1 MHFVEIKNIT
11 NPLISKI
18 RAGVCDSFY
27 LKLHGLMFTPPIS
40 PSEGL
45 LFIEKVDSK
54 LNSSIHMFF
63 MRFDIS
69 VIWLNQKLEVVD
81 KTLARKWRPYY
92 APSRPASYILEAHVS
107 RLDQFQIGDKISLEN
122 D

>member
-1 MHFVEIKNIT
+1 MHFVEINNLTNINQT
-11 NPLISKI
+11 PL

-27 LKLHGLMFTPPIS
+27 LKLHGLMFTTPIS
-40 PSEGL
+40 PSEGHI
-45 LFIEKVDSK
+45 FIEKVDSK
-54 LNSSIHMFF
+54 LNSTIHMFF

-81 KTLARKWRPYY
+81 KALARKWRPYY
-92 APSRPASYILEAHVS
+92 APSHPASYILETHVS